1 MRTAPVSKL
10 KASLSSYLR
19 QVKAGDEVV
28 ITERGRP
35 IARLT
40 PVGTESWSAH
50 LTEMAAEGRITVGSG
65 KLTKTFWRLPRPK
78 DPKGLVM
85 RALLLERESGR

>member
-1 MRTAPVSKL
+1 MRTAPVTKL

-19 QVKAGDEVV
+19 QVKAGEEVL

-40 PVGTESWSAH
+40 RVETVSWPAH
-50 LTEMAAEGRITVGSG
+50 LTEMATEGRITVGSG
-65 KLTKTFWRLPRPK
+65 RLTKAFWRLPRPK